1 MTPDA
6 GVIIMKRFTS
16 AVILSLLLCSIM
28 VSSLRIRSAVA
39 AEPVYIRADG
49 SVDPPTAPISIMG
62 NVTYTLTGNITSNDV
77 GIMAVWSSGNN
88 ISQNTVMRNL
98 IKGIQLWLSCNGNV
112 VSGNNMSSNGWAY
125 NLIIYQSSGNIVSGN
140 YIRNSQTAAV
150 YVLSSMG
157 NVISGNDI
165 EGIWQ
170 SGQWKYGAI
179 VLDEAMSTLIIGNN
193 IRLNSVDGISL
204 FGA

>member
-1 MTPDA
+1 
-6 GVIIMKRFTS
+6 
-16 AVILSLLLCSIM
+16 
-28 VSSLRIRSAVA
+28 
-39 AEPVYIRADG
+39 
-49 SVDPPTAPISIMG
+49 
-62 NVTYTLTGNITSNDV
+62 
-77 GIMAVWSSGNN
+77 
-88 ISQNTVMRNL
+88 
-98 IKGIQLWLSCNGNV
+98 
-112 VSGNNMSSNGWAY
+112 MSSNGWAY

-150 YVLSSMG
+150 NVLSSMG

-170 SGQWKYGAI
+170 SEQWKYGAI

>member
-1 MTPDA
+1 
-6 GVIIMKRFTS
+6 
-16 AVILSLLLCSIM
+16 
-28 VSSLRIRSAVA
+28 
-39 AEPVYIRADG
+39 
-49 SVDPPTAPISIMG
+49 
-62 NVTYTLTGNITSNDV
+62 
-77 GIMAVWSSGNN
+77 
-88 ISQNTVMRNL
+88 
-98 IKGIQLWLSCNGNV
+98 
-112 VSGNNMSSNGWAY
+112 
-125 NLIIYQSSGNIVSGN
+125 
-140 YIRNSQTAAV
+140 
-150 YVLSSMG
+150 MG